1 MEKKNSLTF
10 CIHILG
16 KVILMYH
23 LVHSMLYDILPYSM
37 TVLCC
42 AESLSSIPLF
52 VIPWTVAHPP
62 APGSSVHGHK
72 TGTTN
77 GQNMKKY
84 SPSLHQRNADYN

>member
-62 APGSSVHGHK
+62 APGSSVHGILQARILEWV
-72 TGTTN
+72 T
-77 GQNMKKY
+77 M
-84 SPSLHQRNADYN
+84 PSSSGSSQPRD